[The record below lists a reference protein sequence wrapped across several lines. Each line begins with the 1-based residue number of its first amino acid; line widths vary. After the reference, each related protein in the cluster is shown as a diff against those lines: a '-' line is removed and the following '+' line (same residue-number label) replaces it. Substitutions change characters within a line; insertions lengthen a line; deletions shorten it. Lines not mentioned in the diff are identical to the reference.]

1 MQVLAPPNV
10 PRNFARKQV
19 RYGKVTE
26 FSGTRIG
33 QGQQVHKIGKSKQ
46 NLFCA
51 NFVFI
56 SSIMGQDAGK
66 SPWISRSETVRT
78 TERGI

>member
-26 FSGTRIG
+26 FSGIG

-66 SPWISRSETVRT
+66 SPLSRSETVRT